1 MNLAKI
7 RPSFSSLSDD
17 ERLELILKIRNTRRF
32 NAEAKA
38 ARVTRAAKKPGAPK
52 HHKQANDSLLS
63 MSPEQ
68 AAQLLA
74 LLGDT

>member
-1 MNLAKI
+1 MDLAKI
-7 RPSFSSLSDD
+7 RPSFSSLSEA
-17 ERLELILKIRNTRRF
+17 ERLDLIMRIRNTRRS
-32 NAEAKA
+32 NLEAKA
-38 ARVTRAAKKPGAPK
+38 ARVTRATKKPGAPK
-52 HHKQANDSLLS
+52 HHKQANDSLLN